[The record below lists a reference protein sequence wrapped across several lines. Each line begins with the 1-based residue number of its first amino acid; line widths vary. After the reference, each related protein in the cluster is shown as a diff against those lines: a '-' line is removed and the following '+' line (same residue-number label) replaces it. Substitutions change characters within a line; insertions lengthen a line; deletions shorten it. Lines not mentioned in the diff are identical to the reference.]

1 MKQTSQF
8 IELEGGT
15 FHMGSENPKSYQ
27 ADGEG
32 PVREVFVD
40 SFSISATAVTNEEFS
55 IFVNET
61 SYITTAEKEGWS
73 FVFSGHL
80 PIDFPDTRG
89 VVGAEW
95 WRQVHNAD
103 WKKPEGPNSHI
114 DDRQNH
120 PVVHV
125 SWFDAVAFAEWAGGR
140 LPTEAEWEFAARG
153 GLDQSELPWGNDLML
168 EGEHRCNI
176 WTGTFPNEDTAE
188 DGYAG
193 TCPVDAFKPN
203 RFGIF
208 NCSGNVWEWC
218 SDWFSTQFGN
228 ERPLVNPKG
237 AKFGTHRVIKGGSFL
252 CHDSYCHRYR
262 VGARS
267 STTPD
272 SSTGHQGI
280 RLAH

>member
-1 MKQTSQF
+1 
-8 IELEGGT
+8 
-15 FHMGSENPKSYQ
+15 MGSENPRSYQ

-32 PVREVFVD
+32 PVREVSVD
-40 SFSISATAVTNEEFS
+40 AFSISATAVTNEEFS
-55 IFVNET
+55 VFVNET
-61 SYITTAEKEGWS
+61 GYVTTAEKEGWS

-80 PIDFPDTRG
+80 PIDFPETRG

-114 DDRQNH
+114 GDRQNH

-168 EGEHRCNI
+168 EGEHKCNI

-203 RFGIF
+203 RFGLF

-218 SDWFSTQFGN
+218 SDWFSTRFGD
-228 ERPLVNPKG
+228 ERPLVNPEG
-237 AKFGTHRVIKGGSFL
+237 AQFGTHRVIKGGSFL